1 MSTLH
6 RLLWLFIALAVL
18 SLADARDTPS
28 KEFEA
33 LLANPLK
40 SFGRNLKPFKVPF
53 SPGKDSADNK
63 SQNLQAKTIERRSL
77 LSGCG
82 DGEWHL
88 NTWQLGPSEYG
99 RVTCTWPKACETV
112 FSYEMSVAY
121 DDTYQDTVDIFVTD
135 GGDCAADLFSRYDNS
150 NRHYTEHF
158 VEEKSNH
165 TVSNQRVAGQNATGN
180 FCVLV
185 KCNNPPGTFAC
196 DQIDFKVKMSCA
208 DSASTG
214 GSMNAT
220 KSDNCPKDWMD
231 EAFTN
236 SCGSKE
242 VKTDKWCEGVCYA
255 FDESECCERAPV
267 AQSDNCTPEYADSAF
282 TDSCGSNEVK
292 TDKWCEGVCYAWSA
306 RSCCERAPSTR
317 TCDIRFGD
325 EAFTG
330 SCGGLSV
337 KSDKWCEG
345 VCYAQSASE
354 CCDVDGGALAGII
367 VACVVVLT
375 LLIVGCCKCYSCC
388 CFQPKDEMHQ
398 ADVVMVTPAS
408 VQMQP
413 GLVQMQQSP
422 NAPK

>member
-255 FDESECCERAPV
+255 
-267 AQSDNCTPEYADSAF
+267 
-282 TDSCGSNEVK
+282 
-292 TDKWCEGVCYAWSA
+292 WSA